1 MNSTHYLSIL
11 FRDILKN
18 HNGTAVDAMIA
29 TLFCEGVVLP
39 ESTGLGGGLVGTIY
53 EKATGKVETIVA
65 RERAPLASMPLMFE
79 NVTSGIN
86 GILSIAVPGALK
98 GYAEMHSKYGR
109 VPWKVLIQPTI
120 NLCRSGHKVTKYFAF
135 LLRVREQKIFASPS
149 LREIFVNPKIGRVWK
164 FGDTIKREKL
174 AETLEIIA
182 EEGVD
187 SMYSVNGTIAKRL
200 IQEFK
205 ELGGIITMDDLTGY
219 KTVWQKPIST
229 TLRGNFTLNTV
240 PLPASGMILS
250 FILNILNGFEPEM
263 SALYLHQMAES
274 FKYAYAKR
282 SHLGDEIYNET
293 FLNEFTNMNY
303 ADHIREL
310 ILKDNRTFNDFKH
323 YGAKYELTED
333 HGTAH
338 ISVLSKNGDAVAV
351 TSTINY

>member
-1 MNSTHYLSIL
+1 
-11 FRDILKN
+11 
-18 HNGTAVDAMIA
+18 MIA
-29 TLFCEGVVLP
+29 TLFCEGLVLP
-39 ESTGLGGGLVGTIY
+39 ECTGLGGGLVGTIY

-65 RERAPLASMPLMFE
+65 RERAPLASTPLMFK
-79 NVTSGIN
+79 NMTSPID
-86 GILSIAVPGALK
+86 GILSVAVPGALK
-98 GYAEMHSKYGR
+98 GYAEMYSKYGR
-109 VPWKVLIQPTI
+109 APWKVLIQPTI
-120 NLCRSGHKVTKYFAF
+120 DLCRSGHKVTKYFAF
-135 LLRVREQKIFASPS
+135 FLRAKEQKILASPS
-149 LREIFVNPKIGRVWK
+149 LREIFVNPKSGRVWQ

-219 KTVWQKPIST
+219 TAVWQRPVST
-229 TLRGNFTLNTV
+229 NLRGNFTLNSV

-250 FILNILNGFEPEM
+250 LILNILNGFEPEM
-263 SALYLHQMAES
+263 SAPYLHKMVES

-282 SHLGDEIYNET
+282 TNLGDEIYNET
-293 FLNEFTNMNY
+293 FLNEFTNMKY

-310 ILKDNRTFNDFKH
+310 ILKDNRTFKDVRH
-323 YGAKYELTED
+323 YGANYELTED